1 MLKAANIFDGI
12 PEQLDDEIIHTLLQ
26 KGDLTIERIV
36 SKGHVSPASGWYDQA
51 QDEWVMV
58 LQGSA
63 IITFE
68 DAAEIELNIGDH
80 LNIPAHCKHKVSW
93 TDPKIE
99 TIWLA
104 VHY

>member
-1 MLKAANIFDGI
+1 MNRNLCSQI
-12 PEQLDDEIIHTLLQ
+12 PEELPDELVSVLVENENV
-26 KGDLTIERIV
+26 KIERIV
-36 SKGHVSPASGWYDQA
+36 SDGHISPSGFWYDQE
-51 QDEWVMV
+51 QDECVMV

-63 IITFE
+63 VITFE
-68 DAAEIELNIGDH
+68 DSTQTALNIGDH
-80 LNIPAHCKHKVSW
+80 LNIPAHTKHKVSW

>member
-1 MLKAANIFDGI
+1 
-12 PEQLDDEIIHTLLQ
+12 
-26 KGDLTIERIV
+26 
-36 SKGHVSPASGWYDQA
+36 
-51 QDEWVMV
+51 MV

-63 IITFE
+63 VITYE
-68 DAAEIELNIGDH
+68 DSTQTSLNIGDH
-80 LNIPAHCKHKVSW
+80 LNIPAHTKHKVSW